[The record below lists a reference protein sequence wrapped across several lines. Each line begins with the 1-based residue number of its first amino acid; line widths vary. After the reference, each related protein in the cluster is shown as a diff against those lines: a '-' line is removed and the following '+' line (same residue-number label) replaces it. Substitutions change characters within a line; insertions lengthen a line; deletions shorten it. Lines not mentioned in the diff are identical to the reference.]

1 MPIDP
6 ETFNFVRGRVYY
18 AIIDPKIGE
27 KPFLV
32 VSNNGRNNA
41 FKTAL
46 VVRLTSTDKKI
57 EVPTI
62 VETTHQDP
70 FYGRVL
76 CDDIFELWPDEV
88 RRDGGALTPETMM
101 RVGAGLKAALAL

>member
-1 MPIDP
+1 MQ
-6 ETFNFVRGRVYY
+6 TQQAFTFVRNRVYY
-18 AIIDPKIGE
+18 AVTDPKIGE

-41 FKTAL
+41 LKTAL
-46 VVRLTSTDKKI
+46 VVRLTSTVKKI
-57 EVPTI
+57 ELPSI

-88 RRDGGALTPETMM
+88 TRDAGAMTPDTML
-101 RVGAGLKAALAL
+101 RVAAGLRAALAL